1 MLWCLIVHVLLLFI
15 FISKT
20 LPTLA
25 LNENYIPF
33 IGSIGFTSA
42 RGHEEL
48 ILEPVKPNLGS
59 VLQATTRSI
68 KKPRRPRQG
77 DGDYFF
83 FFDINL
89 QLNLLQLCK

>member
-59 VLQATTRSI
+59 VYNTSHHSFNQKS
-68 KKPRRPRQG
+68 
-77 DGDYFF
+77 
-83 FFDINL
+83 
-89 QLNLLQLCK
+89 